1 MPDAI
6 DRLWR
11 ALEAGTSWRGTAGV
25 LAAILV
31 LGLLRRFLDP
41 EARSRTHVPAWCLIT
56 ALVFRT
62 CAWLMSGTAS
72 GGGAAS
78 VFGLLAVLSL
88 VMGLVGL
95 ASLVVFDLV
104 LRRHPVPSVVRDFA
118 QAVVVGLIVVGTLHQ
133 YGFDPISLAATGGVV
148 TAIVGFALQG
158 TIANVFAG
166 LALPLEGEFAIG
178 DWIDVS
184 GHTGRIR
191 EIKWRSTTIV
201 TKDGDTVVIPNNQ
214 LITTSVMNFSRPTA
228 AHRMWIDLAFHY
240 RHPPNEVRAVV
251 LDAIRGVPGMLAE
264 PAPDLFVKA
273 FADSAVS
280 YALRVWIDD
289 FLRSDPIVG
298 EVRTRVWYAAHR
310 AGLEIP
316 FPIRTLVMA
325 ETPTATAVA
334 EPVGRT
340 QALERVDLF
349 TCLDAESREHLA
361 RGLVERRF
369 GAGEDIIRQDAPGDS
384 LFIIDRGLVDVRV
397 TGNGVHR
404 SIAQLGPGQFFGE
417 MSLMM
422 GAPRQ
427 ATVTA
432 VHDTVCYVLDQSAF
446 RGVLDS
452 RPSVMEDI
460 STILAERQTG
470 LAAGRDGLSIEAR
483 ARAASETRSK
493 LLDAIRRAFAI

>member
-1 MPDAI
+1 MNDAL

-11 ALEAGTSWRGTAGV
+11 ALEGGSSWRGTAGV
-25 LAAILV
+25 LAAFLV
-31 LGLLRRFLDP
+31 LGLMRRFLNP
-41 EARSRTHVPAWCLIT
+41 EARSRTHAPAWLLIT
-56 ALVFRT
+56 ALIFRS

-78 VFGLLAVLSL
+78 VFGLLAVLCL
-88 VMGLVGL
+88 VVGLVAL
-95 ASLVVFDLV
+95 AGLVVFDII
-104 LRRHPVPSVVRDFA
+104 LRRYAIPSVLRDFA
-118 QAVVVGLIVVGTLHQ
+118 QAVVVALIVVGTLHQ

-178 DWIDVS
+178 DWIEV
-184 GHTGRIR
+184 GEHTGRIR

-201 TKDGDTVVIPNNQ
+201 TKDGDTVVVPNNQ
-214 LITTSVMNFSRPTA
+214 LITGSVTNFSRPTA
-228 AHRMWIDLAFHY
+228 SHRMWIELAFHY
-240 RHPPNEVRAVV
+240 RHPPNEVRSVV
-251 LDAIRGVPGMLAE
+251 LDAVRSVPGVLAE
-264 PAPDLFVKA
+264 PEPDLFVKT
-273 FADSAVS
+273 FADSAVG

-289 FLRSDPIVG
+289 FLRTDPIAG
-298 EVRTRVWYAAHR
+298 EVRARVWYAAHR

-325 ETPTATAVA
+325 EPQAAAA
-334 EPVGRT
+334 ESSGRM
-340 QALERVDLF
+340 QALGRVDLF
-349 TCLDAESREHLA
+349 TPLDLDSRERVA
-361 RGLVERRF
+361 RGLVEQQF
-369 GAGEDIIRQDAPGDS
+369 CAGEDIIRQDAPGDS

-432 VHDTVCYVLDQSAF
+432 VQDTVCYVLDQSAF
-446 RGVLDS
+446 RCVLDS

-493 LLDAIRRAFAI
+493 LLAAIRRAFAI